1 MTQEWTQALTVWHKA
16 ASMGPKPKDPEAEK
30 RKPVRIKRHGPQR
43 PDPDQKEKSNQLF
56 GKSAEQTSYWPCY
69 GDPEFAEESVFRPE
83 RHYANADK
91 PDCMMICTPPKGG
104 GERRTTMFRNTAVYP
119 VYMTIASHVCQL
131 LITVAWI
138 MADLADIGFLDTHPN
153 GALTAAHWQEGRDL
167 FIPVQTVANEPWHS
181 MPSFRSKSSLA
192 ILTSVPTRKI
202 VKSRFWMEDRIIALE
217 EQVVGFG
224 RIFFCAYYGFAKRSQ
239 GVDVLC
245 LRNFIFDLRD
255 CNSMAS
261 AHAVAEVCNKKWRGQ
276 VVFGCDDVDPKTLER
291 ELSSSAGDG
300 ATMLELLW
308 LEVQG
313 LHKIPLNLSEDGFPG
328 DNGEPVTL

>member
-30 RKPVRIKRHGPQR
+30 RKRSESSATAPETR
-43 PDPDQKEKSNQLF
+43 PRSKKKKQSAIANRAAYIQATSLF
-56 GKSAEQTSYWPCY
+56 RPIIECVKALY

-91 PDCMMICTPPKGG
+91 PDCMMICTPPNGG
-104 GERRTTMFRNTAVYP
+104 GERRKWLKTVEPALQLSQSSSRPTKHRPLCSATRRFYP

-181 MPSFRSKSSLA
+181 MPSFAANHHWPFLPPSNQKNSKVSLLDGA
-192 ILTSVPTRKI
+192 TSHISVLTSENRDLQ
-202 VKSRFWMEDRIIALE
+202 DRIIALE
-217 EQVVGFG
+217 EQSMDSRRG
-224 RIFFCAYYGFAKRSQ
+224 AKAWMS
-239 GVDVLC
+239 L
-245 LRNFIFDLRD
+245 
-255 CNSMAS
+255 
-261 AHAVAEVCNKKWRGQ
+261 
-276 VVFGCDDVDPKTLER
+276 PT
-291 ELSSSAGDG
+291 
-300 ATMLELLW
+300 
-308 LEVQG
+308 
-313 LHKIPLNLSEDGFPG
+313 
-328 DNGEPVTL
+328 